1 MRFPILGI
9 GGPNGSPHV
18 TLGKNKLSVVER
30 GLVVTGTVV
39 APELELIVEGKI
51 EGSVTAG
58 HVLISDTGCVNGN
71 IRANII
77 DVAGEL
83 HGRVEAMAV
92 ALRSSARVDAT
103 IYHHKLIIER
113 GASVKGLQPWRPEG
127 YMDRKQIV

>member
-1 MRFPILGI
+1 MRVPILGI

-18 TLGKNKLSVVER
+18 ALSQNRLSVVER
-30 GLVVTGTVV
+30 CLVVTGTLV
-39 APELELIVEGKI
+39 APELELLIDGKI

-71 IRANII
+71 IRANVI

-83 HGRVEAMAV
+83 RGRVEAMAV

-127 YMDRKQIV
+127 YMDRKQVG